1 MGVSLLGSP
10 RLQPQGQA
18 AAGGRLSAGV
28 LQNRQE
34 GLWQGL
40 ASSASRMVKQTEVAA
55 SVGYVPLTCS
65 FRQLSSIG
73 SELNTPDR
81 QTRQK
86 VCVTGSRRHTL
97 VTPVLRG
104 SGWLCSPPAWLLRQQ
119 VRPKERGSGVSKAPS
134 GHSTQTARLP

>member
-18 AAGGRLSAGV
+18 AAGGHLSAEV

-40 ASSASRMVKQTEVAA
+40 ASSASRMVKQTEGAA
-55 SVGYVPLTCS
+55 SVGYVLLTCS
-65 FRQLSSIG
+65 FCQLSSIV
-73 SELNTPDR
+73 SELNSPDR

-86 VCVTGSRRHTL
+86 VCVMCDGFPPTHAGDSGPLGLGLAVLPASLAAATAGEAQGTG
-97 VTPVLRG
+97 VRG
-104 SGWLCSPPAWLLRQQ
+104 
-119 VRPKERGSGVSKAPS
+119 V
-134 GHSTQTARLP
+134 